1 MFGDCLLLHV
11 ASCICMLL
19 LDGETVSSRPCNIM
33 GENRKL
39 GQIILPRRVPSKLSH
54 RHQLRGHRSISEIS
68 GVVDETLGKRPLDG
82 QNDTLKY
89 RVFASTWNV
98 GGMVPS
104 NDLDL
109 EDWLDSRASSYDIYV
124 LGFQEIV
131 PLNARNVLGPRNSCI
146 STKWNSLIEETLNK
160 RRRRGAGLHQEIT
173 NSSAKDRSVQEEEH
187 FRCIMSKQMVGIFS
201 SVWVRSNLRPYIHH
215 LNVSCVGSGIM
226 GYLGNKGSVSIRFML
241 HETSFCFVCCHLASG
256 GKQGDVLLR
265 NFDAADILA
274 RTRFP
279 GGAAQDLPKKILDHD
294 QVVLLGDLNYRISLE
309 EAETRL
315 LVEDKNWSI
324 LLENDQLLLEF
335 STGRHFDGWQEGV
348 ITFSPTYK
356 YQPNS
361 DQYYWCFDGA
371 PGEKKRAPAWSAHQG
386 LLNPTPEMIASDV
399 AGESD
404 GCMAFM
410 RLPLLPWV
418 CVCVCR
424 CDRILW
430 RGKGLKQ
437 IQYDTCCNY
446 RLSDHRPVRAV
457 FHAEGE
463 IRGDAD
469 CACGCIALS
478 STSE

>member
-1 MFGDCLLLHV
+1 M
-11 ASCICMLL
+11 
-19 LDGETVSSRPCNIM
+19 TPSS
-33 GENRKL
+33 
-39 GQIILPRRVPSKLSH
+39 
-54 RHQLRGHRSISEIS
+54 
-68 GVVDETLGKRPLDG
+68 
-82 QNDTLKY
+82 
-89 RVFASTWNV
+89 
-98 GGMVPS
+98 
-104 NDLDL
+104 DLDL
-109 EDWLDSRASSYDIYV
+109 EDWMDSTPNSYDIYV

-146 STKWNSLIEETLNK
+146 STKWNSLIGEALNK
-160 RRRRGAGLHQEIT
+160 RRRRGAVLHQEIT
-173 NSSAKDRSVQEEEH
+173 NSSATERSAQEEH
-187 FRCIMSKQMVGIFS
+187 FRCIMNKQM
-201 SVWVRSNLRPYIHH
+201 
-215 LNVSCVGSGIM
+215 
-226 GYLGNKGSVSIRFML
+226 GSVSIRFVL

-265 NFDAADILA
+265 NFDAADILV

-279 GGAAQDLPKKILDHD
+279 GGATQELPKKILDHD

-324 LLENDQLLLEF
+324 LLENDQLLIEF
-335 STGRHFDGWQEGV
+335 STGRHFDGWQEGL

-356 YQPNS
+356 YHPNS

-371 PGEKKRAPAWSAHQG
+371 LGKKKRAPAW
-386 LLNPTPEMIASDV
+386 
-399 AGESD
+399 
-404 GCMAFM
+404 
-410 RLPLLPWV
+410 
-418 CVCVCR
+418 

-437 IQYDTCCNY
+437 IQYDTCNY

-457 FHAEGE
+457 FHAECV

-478 STSE
+478 SSSE